1 MAAPLFMVL
10 NMSNIYFVN
19 VYDNHEIP
27 FSRDVS
33 STLRSRSKI
42 HFINDTLLRPPSWF
56 CNVWPL
62 DRCNF
67 IVLSWV
73 CWMDTIVEMYN
84 TLQMFF
90 QYRHL
95 FTRLQNLWEDLDQF
109 LPLPSCSC
117 EIKYSCNLIP
127 TIPSYRD
134 GDCILCFLKGLNEQY
149 LLIRSQITMMQSL
162 PDLNH
167 VFSFLIY
174 KERHFGV
181 LVDDPRTLVYFPSS
195 TRGRGGSG
203 VRSQPSSTS
212 DRGRGHV

>member
-1 MAAPLFMVL
+1 
-10 NMSNIYFVN
+10 
-19 VYDNHEIP
+19 
-27 FSRDVS
+27 
-33 STLRSRSKI
+33 
-42 HFINDTLLRPPSWF
+42 
-56 CNVWPL
+56 
-62 DRCNF
+62 
-67 IVLSWV
+67 
-73 CWMDTIVEMYN
+73 
-84 TLQMFF
+84 
-90 QYRHL
+90 
-95 FTRLQNLWEDLDQF
+95 LQNLWEDLDQF

-212 DRGRGHV
+212 DKGRGHV